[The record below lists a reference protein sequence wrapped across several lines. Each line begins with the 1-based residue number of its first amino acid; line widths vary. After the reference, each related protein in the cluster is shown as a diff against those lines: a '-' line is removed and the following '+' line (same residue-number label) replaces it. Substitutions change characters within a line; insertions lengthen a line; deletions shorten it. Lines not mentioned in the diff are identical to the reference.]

1 MLSIGELSRR
11 TGVKVP
17 TIRYY
22 EKMGLMKAPIRTE
35 GNQRRY
41 SESNLECL
49 LFIRHARD
57 LGFTIEVIL
66 ELFTLSL
73 YPTKSCDEAHR
84 IASEH
89 LKSVRERILKLKR
102 LEQEL
107 KRIEEMS
114 DAGHIGEC
122 HVIQALS
129 DHSLCET
136 DH

>member
-11 TGVKVP
+11 TGVKIP

-22 EKMGLMKAPIRTE
+22 EKMGLMEAPRRTE

-41 SESNLECL
+41 SENNLERL

-57 LGFTIEVIL
+57 LGFTIEAIL

-73 YPTKSCDEAHR
+73 HPTKSCCEVHR
-84 IASEH
+84 IASQH
-89 LKSVRERILKLKR
+89 LNSVRERISKLKR

-107 KRIEEMS
+107 QRIEAMS
-114 DAGHIGEC
+114 DEGHIGEC

-136 DH
+136 EH